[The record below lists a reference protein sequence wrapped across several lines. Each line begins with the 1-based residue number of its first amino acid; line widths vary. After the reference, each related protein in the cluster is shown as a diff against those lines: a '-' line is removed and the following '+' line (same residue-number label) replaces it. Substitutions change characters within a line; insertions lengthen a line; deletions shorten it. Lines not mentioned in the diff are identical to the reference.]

1 MTGATLLFDRSGN
14 RKYLNAK
21 ERRRF
26 YEAALCLADPGQKCF
41 ALTLFHTG
49 CRISE
54 ALELT
59 LARVDLAE
67 GLVVFRT
74 LKQRG
79 KLKHRAIPIPND
91 LLVALR
97 QQAAQFAP
105 DELLWSFC
113 RTTGWKIIKKCMSD
127 AKLGG
132 VKATPKGLRHGYAI
146 ACVSA
151 EIPLPILQRWLG
163 HSSLQT
169 TGIYLDFVG
178 DDERDLASKVWI
190 GLSAAEIET

>member
-1 MTGATLLFDRSGN
+1 MTGEAPLFDRSGN
-14 RKYLNAK
+14 RKYLNAN

-26 YEAALCLADPGQKCF
+26 YKAAQRLPDAGQRCF
-41 ALTLFHTG
+41 ALTLYHTG

-59 LARVDLAE
+59 PARVDLAE

-79 KLKHRAIPIPND
+79 KLKYRAIPIPKD

-97 QQAAQFAP
+97 RQSVQLAP
-105 DELLWSFC
+105 DESLWSFC
-113 RTTGWKIIKKCMSD
+113 RTTGWKIIKRCMGD

-132 VKATPKGLRHGYAI
+132 VKATPKGLRHGHAI

-178 DDERDLASKVWI
+178 DDERDLAARVW
-190 GLSAAEIET
+190 SSR